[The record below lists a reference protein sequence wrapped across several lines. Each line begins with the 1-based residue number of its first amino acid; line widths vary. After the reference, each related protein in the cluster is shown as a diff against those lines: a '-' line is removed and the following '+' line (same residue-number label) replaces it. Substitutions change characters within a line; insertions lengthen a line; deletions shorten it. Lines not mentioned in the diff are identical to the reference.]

1 MGSSPTMSLLRTVAG
16 LMAASALALG
26 CANEQASCNCTEAP
40 RGCVYTGRA
49 DCPCA
54 AMVCSDIGPVIDL
67 GNAVMEAGTD
77 AGTDAGID
85 AGMDVPTDRGGLDA
99 GMDVPTDRGGLDAGM
114 DAPTDR
120 GGLDAGM
127 DVPTDRGVPD
137 VGMDVPTDRGVPD
150 VGMDVAVDRGIPD
163 EARVDV
169 QGVDAPRNDAGL
181 LVCPAAPSNRSC
193 AMDSECTLGFY
204 PVSCVGEQRAIGYNP
219 RALAE
224 FTALRA
230 CWTLAVAEMVR
241 CSARLSRGT
250 EIEQTGMFVIDPMVL
265 EASCRDG
272 QCAAGLR

>member
-1 MGSSPTMSLLRTVAG
+1 MSLLRTVAG

-67 GNAVMEAGTD
+67 GNAVMD
-77 AGTDAGID
+77 AGTDAGI
-85 AGMDVPTDRGGLDA
+85 DA

-120 GGLDAGM
+120 GGLDAGF
-127 DVPTDRGVPD
+127 DVPMDRGVPD
-137 VGMDVPTDRGVPD
+137 AGMDVPTDRGVPD
-150 VGMDVAVDRGIPD
+150 VGMDAGSADVTVDRGVTD

-204 PVSCVGEQRAIGYNP
+204 PVSCVGSSERSATTRGRWRSSRPCARAGP
-219 RALAE
+219 WRSRRWCGAPLDSAG
-224 FTALRA
+224 AR
-230 CWTLAVAEMVR
+230 R
-241 CSARLSRGT
+241 SSRRGCS
-250 EIEQTGMFVIDPMVL
+250 
-265 EASCRDG
+265 
-272 QCAAGLR
+272 

>member
-1 MGSSPTMSLLRTVAG
+1 MSLLRTVAG

-26 CANEQASCNCTEAP
+26 CTNEQVSCNCTEAP

-77 AGTDAGID
+77 AGSDVGMDAGSD
-85 AGMDVPTDRGGLDA
+85 AGSDVGMDVPTDRGLPDVGF
-99 GMDVPTDRGGLDAGM
+99 DVPTDRGLPD
-114 DAPTDR
+114 
-120 GGLDAGM
+120 GGF

-137 VGMDVPTDRGVPD
+137 VGFDAGSA
-150 VGMDVAVDRGIPD
+150 DVAVDRGFPD

-169 QGVDAPRNDAGL
+169 QGVDVPRDDAGL
-181 LVCPAAPSNRSC
+181 LMCPPAPRDRGC
-193 AMDSECTLGFY
+193 VMDSECTLGLY

-219 RALAE
+219 RAMVE

-250 EIEQTGMFVIDPMVL
+250 EIEQTGMFVPDPAVL
-265 EASCRDG
+265 EASCRAG
-272 QCAAGLR
+272 QCVARMR

>member
-1 MGSSPTMSLLRTVAG
+1 MGSSPSMSLLRTMAG

-26 CANEQASCNCTEAP
+26 CTNEQASCNCAEAP

-77 AGTDAGID
+77 AGSDAGMDAGSD
-85 AGMDVPTDRGGLDA
+85 AGMDVPTDRGF
-99 GMDVPTDRGGLDAGM
+99 
-114 DAPTDR
+114 
-120 GGLDAGM
+120 
-127 DVPTDRGVPD
+127 PD
-137 VGMDVPTDRGVPD
+137 VGFDAGSA
-150 VGMDVAVDRGIPD
+150 DVAVDRGVPD

-169 QGVDAPRNDAGL
+169 QGVDVHRDDAGL
-181 LVCPAAPSNRSC
+181 LMCPPAPRDRGC
-193 AMDSECTLGFY
+193 MMDSECTLGLY

-219 RALAE
+219 RAMVE

-241 CSARLSRGT
+241 CSTRLSRGT
-250 EIEQTGMFVIDPMVL
+250 EIEQTGMFVPDPAVL
-265 EASCRDG
+265 EARCRDG
-272 QCAAGLR
+272 QCVARMR